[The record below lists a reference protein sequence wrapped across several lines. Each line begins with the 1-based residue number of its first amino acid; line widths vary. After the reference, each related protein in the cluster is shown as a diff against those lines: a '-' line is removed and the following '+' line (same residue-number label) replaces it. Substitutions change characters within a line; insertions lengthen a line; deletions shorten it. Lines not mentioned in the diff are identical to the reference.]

1 MDWIDIASIVF
12 VCVTM
17 NHLGLITAIES
28 VIKNRLPILNCPKC
42 CTFWSVLLYGLTAN
56 HFEEILELL
65 AISFLASYIAIWLE
79 LFEGFIDTL
88 FLKLYGKIYNTSDN
102 APATNPDEDNS
113 ASTMPKLYQNYKK
126 RGQTQGKIA
135 FHSFFREVAENK

>member
-56 HFEEILELL
+56 HFVEIHELL
-65 AISFLASYIAIWLE
+65 AISFLASYIALWLE
-79 LFEGFIDTL
+79 LFESLIDTL
-88 FLKLYGKIYNTSDN
+88 YLRLYEITSGYNHNEATTS
-102 APATNPDEDNS
+102 PDDGDS
-113 ASTMPKLYQNYKK
+113 ASTMP
-126 RGQTQGKIA
+126 
-135 FHSFFREVAENK
+135 

>member
-1 MDWIDIASIVF
+1 MNWIDIASIVF

-42 CTFWSVLLYGLTAN
+42 CTFWGVLLYGLAAN

-65 AISFLASYIAIWLE
+65 AISFLASYIALWLE
-79 LFEGFIDTL
+79 LFESLIDTL
-88 FLKLYGKIYNTSDN
+88 YLRLYEIASGYNHNEATTS
-102 APATNPDEDNS
+102 PDDSDS
-113 ASTMPKLYQNYKK
+113 ASTLPKL
-126 RGQTQGKIA
+126 
-135 FHSFFREVAENK
+135 